1 MKMYTIHGV
10 YYTPSITVCLWGHN
24 YYRYYRTGE
33 DWDMQKNFFSGMAYS
48 IFVHNGKGWLGI
60 ANRR

>member
-1 MKMYTIHGV
+1 MSKSVSQPQIIKTTRTID
-10 YYTPSITVCLWGHN
+10 TIENMSDDS
-24 YYRYYRTGE
+24 R
-33 DWDMQKNFFSGMAYS
+33 DMQKNFFSGMAYS